1 MKVRFRQLSQ
11 HKTHMNAY
19 FLKSQRIGL
28 RPLRPDDAVAP
39 YLDWLNDSDV
49 CHGNDH
55 HRLPYGI
62 SGAREYIAAAET
74 TRTDLILAIEM
85 LDTGTH
91 IGNIALQNI
100 NPIHRSADFSIL
112 IGNRE
117 FWGTGCGIEAGT
129 LLVRHGFQELNL
141 QRIGCGTPSYNEGMI
156 KLALALG
163 MKEEGRRRQAFFKHG
178 EYHDLV
184 EFGVL
189 ASEFAQ

>member
-1 MKVRFRQLSQ
+1 MRS
-11 HKTHMNAY
+11 Y

-28 RPLRPDDAVAP
+28 RPLQPEDARSP
-39 YLDWLNDSDV
+39 YVDWLNDPDV
-49 CHGNDH
+49 CDGNDH

-62 SGAREYIAAAET
+62 DRARDYIAAAGAS
-74 TRTDLILAIEM
+74 RADLILAIEM
-85 LDTGTH
+85 LDSGAH

-100 NPIHRSADFSIL
+100 NFIHRSAEFSIL

-163 MKEEGRRRQAFFKHG
+163 MKEEGRRRSAFFKHG
-178 EYHDLV
+178 EYHDLI

-189 ASEFAQ
+189 ASEFAR